1 MKFLGKLILWLLVAL
16 LLVIVGAWFLLQ
28 THWGARQASAW
39 LSNGTGWQVSF
50 DAMEHDFSSPLHV
63 QLQNVTF
70 GREGKPATLVAK
82 TVDIGF
88 STRQFSDPLHADEIV
103 LNDGTLN
110 LSPHSADLPFAAD
123 RLMLRNMAFNSPETG
138 WALSAQRAA
147 RHRRRQSM
155 DAGSG
160 QCAGENG
167 ADPDERGLDD
177 AQWRRSQ
184 QRSDSG
190 QD

>member
-1 MKFLGKLILWLLVAL
+1 M
-16 LLVIVGAWFLLQ
+16 
-28 THWGARQASAW
+28 
-39 LSNGTGWQVSF
+39 
-50 DAMEHDFSSPLHV
+50 
-63 QLQNVTF
+63 QLRNVTF

-138 WALSAQRAA
+138 WALSAQRVTGGVS
-147 RHRRRQSM
+147 HGRRRRAM
-155 DAGSG
+155 CWGK
-160 QCAGENG
+160 
-167 ADPDERGLDD
+167 R
-177 AQWRRSQ
+177 RRS
-184 QRSDSG
+184 R
-190 QD
+190 

>member
-16 LLVIVGAWFLLQ
+16 LLVIIGAWFLLQ

-50 DAMEHDFSSPLHV
+50 DEMEHDFSSPHHV
-63 QLQNVTF
+63 QLRNVTF

-110 LSPHSADLPFAAD
+110 LSPHSA
-123 RLMLRNMAFNSPETG
+123 
-138 WALSAQRAA
+138 
-147 RHRRRQSM
+147 
-155 DAGSG
+155 
-160 QCAGENG
+160 
-167 ADPDERGLDD
+167 
-177 AQWRRSQ
+177 
-184 QRSDSG
+184 
-190 QD
+190 

>member
-16 LLVIVGAWFLLQ
+16 LLVIIGAWFLLQ
-28 THWGARQASAW
+28 THWGARQPAPGSAMAPAGRSPSMRW
-39 LSNGTGWQVSF
+39 STISP
-50 DAMEHDFSSPLHV
+50 PLHV
-63 QLQNVTF
+63 QLRNVTF

-138 WALSAQRAA
+138 WRSARSASPAA
-147 RHRRRQSM
+147 SAHGRRRRAM
-155 DAGSG
+155 CWGK
-160 QCAGENG
+160 
-167 ADPDERGLDD
+167 R
-177 AQWRRSQ
+177 RRS
-184 QRSDSG
+184 R
-190 QD
+190 

>member
-50 DAMEHDFSSPLHV
+50 DAMDHDFSSPLHV

-82 TVDIGF
+82 RSILA
-88 STRQFSDPLHADEIV
+88 SAPASLAIRCMRMR
-103 LNDGTLN
+103 
-110 LSPHSADLPFAAD
+110 LSL
-123 RLMLRNMAFNSPETG
+123 TT
-138 WALSAQRAA
+138 AL
-147 RHRRRQSM
+147 
-155 DAGSG
+155 
-160 QCAGENG
+160 
-167 ADPDERGLDD
+167 
-177 AQWRRSQ
+177 
-184 QRSDSG
+184 
-190 QD
+190 